1 MPPTFLWHTFEDEAV
16 FTENSLLLAA
26 AMRRANVKFEMHIFP
41 EGPHGFSGHR
51 RSGGENERMIS
62 PVAAQWL
69 GLAAD
74 WIRRLR

>member
-1 MPPTFLWHTFEDEAV
+1 
-16 FTENSLLLAA
+16 
-26 AMRRANVKFEMHIFP
+26 MRRANVKFEMHIFP
-41 EGPHGFSGHR
+41 EGPHGFSLATAEVA
-51 RSGGENERMIS
+51 GENERMIS